1 MAGEND
7 RNFFLVVLLII
18 FQWIYNFFNPTVVV
32 NTHINVNSHNSSKQ
46 KILQAR
52 RRTVNCCEKFG
63 PQPFIKL
70 FCGLFMLTLM
80 N

>member
-46 KILQAR
+46 KYFKH
-52 RRTVNCCEKFG
+52 VDE
-63 PQPFIKL
+63 P
-70 FCGLFMLTLM
+70 
-80 N
+80 